1 MNVRNTPHGK
11 VEATKVRT
19 PFDASWLRWAIPAG
33 CLALAIA
40 SVPVMVLNEKGLPRY
55 RALQTQLRQIDTQNA
70 HLERR
75 VRTLSHEVEGLT
87 HDTETI
93 ERAARERFGM
103 VKDDELV
110 FLFPE

>member
-1 MNVRNTPHGK
+1 MNARNLPRGK
-11 VEATKVRT
+11 IEPAKVRVPLDVT
-19 PFDASWLRWAIPAG
+19 WLRWAIPAA

-55 RALQTQLRQIDTQNA
+55 RALQAQLRQIDMQNA

-75 VRTLSHEVEGLT
+75 VRTLSQEVEGLT
-87 HDTETI
+87 HDTDTI